1 MAVRDEKQK
10 HYHGK
15 DLKPIKSLDAITT
28 NPIADDGKQRQQEAL
43 GEQQHQQ
50 DERYNSILM
59 NDDCK
64 LQQKQQQQDEQT
76 SSSSDGTCRD
86 KYCKNS
92 KDTKQMEEMLSR
104 RNDLKINEISTNNS
118 TFNNIM
124 ASGGGGDVGS
134 KINSH
139 RNNLNLDLYFD
150 KELSV
155 WSSMMR
161 KRALDSF
168 NENEIQ
174 MRSSNADFESN
185 SCVKLDNETMANY
198 CNNDT
203 ASNSSDS
210 TSSTTS
216 TDSNLS
222 SHLIGSSTHHETT
235 NSNTPIPCRCDNKC
249 DDDDDNSIRS
259 SASRGHLRR
268 KNRMRLF
275 TDGTYV
281 YGPYDFDLFTN
292 SFYQFGEGN
301 EVDDDKA
308 TFLQHHDE
316 NRDRQNRNIT
326 ELLKNHDDINTS
338 ATTTHSDC
346 WAVVVRDM
354 KLTDVHEE
362 KTMSNNDISPND
374 GVIINVTNCSD
385 DERDLVEWKD
395 DKNFNYLP
403 ASKEACDSHNLIDL
417 IDEGGSYVSKF
428 REKDVYVHDLHVT
441 TPHMM
446 SFNADFIH
454 NVPLMQTAITVDAI
468 DLNNSEQFNYERDK
482 IVEITH
488 DDDDNIPVTMRI
500 NRDEHEYLS
509 TFASHAQC
517 KSGAAVVNEKKNSN
531 QDAPKINIDSGTDN
545 IYEERDD
552 VSNKIR
558 FRECEQQ
565 KLCEMCGKFRSSV
578 NDNCR
583 WSDKT
588 RDECQG

>member
-1 MAVRDEKQK
+1 
-10 HYHGK
+10 
-15 DLKPIKSLDAITT
+15 
-28 NPIADDGKQRQQEAL
+28 
-43 GEQQHQQ
+43 
-50 DERYNSILM
+50 M

-64 LQQKQQQQDEQT
+64 LQQKHQKLKQQQDEQT

-124 ASGGGGDVGS
+124 GSVGGS

-161 KRALDSF
+161 KRAV
-168 NENEIQ
+168 ENEIQ

-185 SCVKLDNETMANY
+185 SCVKLDNEMMANY
-198 CNNDT
+198 CNNDN

-216 TDSNLS
+216 TDSNFS
-222 SHLIGSSTHHETT
+222 SHLIASSTHHETT
-235 NSNTPIPCRCDNKC
+235 NSNTSIPCRCDNKC
-249 DDDDDNSIRS
+249 DDDDDDNSIRS
-259 SASRGHLRR
+259 SASREHLRR
-268 KNRMRLF
+268 KSRMRLF

-292 SFYQFGEGN
+292 SFYQFDEEN
-301 EVDDDKA
+301 EENDKA
-308 TFLQHHDE
+308 TFLQHHE
-316 NRDRQNRNIT
+316 EKSRQNRNIT
-326 ELLKNHDDINTS
+326 GLLKNHDDINTS
-338 ATTTHSDC
+338 TNIYCMRRGH
-346 WAVVVRDM
+346 VRDT

-362 KTMSNNDISPND
+362 KSMSNNDISLND

-403 ASKEACDSHNLIDL
+403 ASKEACDSRNLIDL
-417 IDEGGSYVSKF
+417 IDEGGNDVSKT
-428 REKDVYVHDLHVT
+428 REKDVFDRDLHVKQRPT
-441 TPHMM
+441 ITPTRLM
-446 SFNADFIH
+446 SFNADILDD
-454 NVPLMQTAITVDAI
+454 VPLMQTAITVDTI
-468 DLNNSEQFNYERDK
+468 DLNNSEQFNYER
-482 IVEITH
+482 
-488 DDDDNIPVTMRI
+488 DDNIPVTMRI
-500 NRDEHEYLS
+500 NRDEHEYSS
-509 TFASHAQC
+509 TFAGHAHC
-517 KSGAAVVNEKKNSN
+517 KSGATVVNEKKNSN
-531 QDAPKINIDSGTDN
+531 QDAPKINIDSRGSTDN
-545 IYEERDD
+545 IYEKRDD

-583 WSDKT
+583 RSDKT